1 MSHLIEP
8 SQTKNKSQI
17 HKEEETKSSSFQF
30 VFLKYLS
37 LPKEYLIG
45 ARPRLLVYDENKI
58 TLTGSVG
65 GINPDGYLNDTKNMS
80 WV

>member
-1 MSHLIEP
+1 M
-8 SQTKNKSQI
+8 
-17 HKEEETKSSSFQF
+17 
-30 VFLKYLS
+30 FLKYLS